1 MVVEEMVV
9 LALFIAVCAVS
20 LFGATVVVV
29 VLVVFISTDCV
40 FLVIVILGSIVVLS
54 KVTLLTVAVV

>member
-40 FLVIVILGSIVVLS
+40 LLVRVILGSIVVLS

>member
-9 LALFIAVCAVS
+9 LALFIAVCTVS